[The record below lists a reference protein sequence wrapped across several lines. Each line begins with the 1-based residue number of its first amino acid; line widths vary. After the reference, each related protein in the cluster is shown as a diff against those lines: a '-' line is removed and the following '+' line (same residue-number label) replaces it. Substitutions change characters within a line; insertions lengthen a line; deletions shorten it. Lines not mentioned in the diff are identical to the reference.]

1 MGSVERTPEETGM
14 DRLIRHAREMS
25 GSEEFA
31 DDLSMVE
38 FVFPTPG

>member
-1 MGSVERTPEETGM
+1 M
-14 DRLIRHAREMS
+14 DGLIRHARELS

-38 FVFPTPG
+38 FLFPTAGPKG